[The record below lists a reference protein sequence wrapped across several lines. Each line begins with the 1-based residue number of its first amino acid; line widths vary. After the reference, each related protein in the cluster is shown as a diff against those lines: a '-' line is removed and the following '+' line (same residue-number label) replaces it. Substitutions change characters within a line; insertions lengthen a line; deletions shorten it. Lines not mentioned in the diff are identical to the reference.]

1 MNKFNKRA
9 IIKAWNN
16 ALNNKIDANIAS
28 AMYTDV
34 ENRIHLGGE
43 KFDLKP
49 FWRYGRFHLKSTNW
63 NAKRNKS
70 SITWLI
76 RRLK

>member
-9 IIKAWNN
+9 IIKACNN

-49 FWRYGRFHLKSTNW
+49 F
-63 NAKRNKS
+63 
-70 SITWLI
+70 
-76 RRLK
+76 